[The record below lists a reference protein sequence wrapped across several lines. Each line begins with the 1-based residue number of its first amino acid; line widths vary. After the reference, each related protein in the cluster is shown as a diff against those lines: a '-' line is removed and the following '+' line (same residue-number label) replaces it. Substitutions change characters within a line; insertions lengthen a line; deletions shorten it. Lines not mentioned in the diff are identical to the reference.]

1 MPKRLKD
8 LANDKHSHLF
18 GPLTS
23 YAETETVFSPIHLLR
38 NSQVDPAN
46 RLECYMLK
54 RLKGLTKNTLA
65 CLAHLEAMQ
74 KLRLYWQHF
83 IFFVTHKWTQ

>member
-8 LANDKHSHLF
+8 LANGKHSRFF

-23 YAETETVFSPIHLLR
+23 YAETETVFPPINLLH

-46 RLECYMLK
+46 RLECYMPK
-54 RLKGLTKNTLA
+54 WMKGLTKNTLA
-65 CLAHLEAMQ
+65 YLAHLQVLQ

-83 IFFVTHKWTQ
+83 IFL